1 ASAVAAQSST
11 VIPAPVVTGNP
22 IGAKYVGTLPPKEG
36 STLTGSIEA
45 TTGADGKGV
54 KFSVSF
60 AGLPETGGP
69 FMYHLH
75 AKPVPA
81 DGNCTGT
88 GAHLD
93 PYMRGEVPGCDASKP
108 ETCQTGDLSGKYGN
122 ATEQTFSAEYTDLY
136 SATLPSDP
144 AFFGALSFVVHL
156 SNKTRI
162 GCANFTMIDAG
173 YAAPPLSTG
182 YPMMPPTNT
191 SSGFAQSSGMP
202 LYNATTIAASPT
214 AGLPITPSA
223 ASSSAPAEFTAGA
236 AKIAGGAGA
245 LLAAAAAALV

>member
-1 ASAVAAQSST
+1 
-11 VIPAPVVTGNP
+11 
-22 IGAKYVGTLPPKEG
+22 
-36 STLTGSIEA
+36 
-45 TTGADGKGV
+45 
-54 KFSVSF
+54 
-60 AGLPETGGP
+60 
-69 FMYHLH
+69 M
-75 AKPVPA
+75 
-81 DGNCTGT
+81 
-88 GAHLD
+88 
-93 PYMRGEVPGCDASKP
+93 
-108 ETCQTGDLSGKYGN
+108 
-122 ATEQTFSAEYTDLY
+122 
-136 SATLPSDP
+136 
-144 AFFGALSFVVHL
+144 SFVVHL

-162 GCANFTMIDAG
+162 GCANFTMIDAGTNGYGAPPASSYAPESSGYGAAPSSAGYAASSSTG

-245 LLAAAAAALV
+245 LLAAAAAALVL